1 MALVFIGVLPG
12 EEFYVYCGTPSS
24 ALRMRTR
31 NMTLP
36 RQRRLL
42 SAAKELLVGAT
53 TWHDVG
59 PKGGQPA
66 GSWVHVK

>member
-12 EEFYVYCGTPSS
+12 EEFYVYCGMPSS

-36 RQRRLL
+36 HQRRLL
-42 SAAKELLVGAT
+42 SAAKELLLTAMGLWPRGNRVMVAWGL
-53 TWHDVG
+53 
-59 PKGGQPA
+59 
-66 GSWVHVK
+66 

>member
-31 NMTLP
+31 NMTRP
-36 RQRRLL
+36 RQHRLL
-42 SAAKELLVGAT
+42 SAAKELLFTALGLWRRGNRVMVA
-53 TWHDVG
+53 WRL
-59 PKGGQPA
+59 
-66 GSWVHVK
+66 

>member
-12 EEFYVYCGTPSS
+12 EEFYVYCGT
-24 ALRMRTR
+24 ALRMRIR

-42 SAAKELLVGAT
+42 SAAKELLLTAMGLWPRGNRVMVAWGL
-53 TWHDVG
+53 
-59 PKGGQPA
+59 
-66 GSWVHVK
+66 

>member
-42 SAAKELLVGAT
+42 SAAKELLLTAMGLWRRDNRVMVAWGL
-53 TWHDVG
+53 
-59 PKGGQPA
+59 
-66 GSWVHVK
+66 